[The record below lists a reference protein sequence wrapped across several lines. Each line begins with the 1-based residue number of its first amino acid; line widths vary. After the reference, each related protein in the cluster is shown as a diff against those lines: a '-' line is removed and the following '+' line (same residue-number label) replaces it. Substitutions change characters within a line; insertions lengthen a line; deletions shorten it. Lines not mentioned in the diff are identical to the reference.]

1 MSAEIAQTHAVALNA
16 PTGQSEQPHAAD
28 DSLVLRISPNE
39 ELLTLAEAARRLPKI
54 DGRKVAISTL
64 WRWCRKG
71 LRGENLE
78 YVRVGRKVCTSH
90 EALLRFFNRLAELDE
105 RIPPDTRSR
114 PPGLKR
120 SPITSK
126 QRQKA
131 LAEADEILRRAG
143 I

>member
-1 MSAEIAQTHAVALNA
+1 MSDAVDCLPIRSAEAVQPSCVSR
-16 PTGQSEQPHAAD
+16 PTD
-28 DSLVLRISPNE
+28 DPLVLRISPNE
-39 ELLTLAEAARRLPKI
+39 QLISLTEAARRLPKI

-71 LRGENLE
+71 LGGENLE

-90 EALLRFFNRLAELDE
+90 EALLRFFNRLAHLDE
-105 RIPPDTRSR
+105 RIPPDTHSR
-114 PPGLKR
+114 PAAMKR
-120 SPITSK
+120 TAITSK

-131 LAEADEILRRAG
+131 LAEADEVLRRAG

>member
-1 MSAEIAQTHAVALNA
+1 MGTEITQTHAVALNA
-16 PTGQSEQPHAAD
+16 PTGQSEQPHATN

-39 ELLTLAEAARRLPKI
+39 QLITLTEAARRLPKI

-71 LRGENLE
+71 LRGGHLE
-78 YVRVGRKVCTSH
+78 YVRVGRKICTSPQ
-90 EALLRFFNRLAELDE
+90 AMQRFFSKLAELD
-105 RIPPDTRSR
+105 RRVPPDTRSR
-114 PPGLKR
+114 PAGLKR
-120 SPITSK
+120 PPITSK